1 MSNKSVFKNP
11 NLKAQKS
18 QRNAFDLGHKRAFH
32 ASLGELLPVFH
43 CEVPAGSYIEVGEQ
57 NQTYNMNPVIRP
69 AFTRIKEHID
79 YFAVPKVQLWS
90 LYDNFITGQSQF
102 MSSALGSCFLSSP
115 QSEQVPSQCPMFD
128 GTFLADVFE
137 GKFSESNPFWYK

>member
-18 QRNAFDLGHKRAFH
+18 SRNSFDLGYKFAYH
-32 ASLGELLPVFH
+32 ASLGELVPCCVID
-43 CEVPAGSYIEVGEQ
+43 VPAGSYVEIGEE
-57 NQTYNMNPVIRP
+57 NQTYNFNPIVRP
-69 AFTRIKEHID
+69 AFTRLKEHID

-102 MSSALGSCFLSSP
+102 MSSALADSFLNW
-115 QSEQVPSQCPMFD
+115 CC
-128 GTFLADVFE
+128 
-137 GKFSESNPFWYK
+137 